1 VTTPPDVI
9 YGPAEIDAPS
19 AADWLLGPGSV
30 AWRIF
35 TTPVVPLIGGLRT
48 LAIEA
53 LHPHAMRGVFDH
65 SDYLE
70 RPLARLQRTA
80 AYVAATALGT
90 VEEAERAGRLVRSIH
105 KNVRGHDPVTG
116 RPYSAD
122 DPESQVWVHLAQW
135 YSYLVAHRIFVGDLT
150 PEEEDRFVAEGVKV
164 AMLVGTPAEVVPSS
178 VAEARAY
185 FEEVK
190 PRLCVTEGAVEAI
203 TFVTG
208 RRWPKSF
215 QQAAVLPGTRLLGTA
230 AIATIPRDLRRLM
243 GVDRPTVVDAVEIA
257 AVRVVLPI
265 GQRLAPVVLRG
276 VVGGTIGDAY
286 FLRAYRLR
294 GRPGPELRGR
304 RSSGPLSSRSRG
316 RCRPAPGRRTP
327 PAAWSFRP
335 SRLRSDS
342 ATRSALAA

>member
-1 VTTPPDVI
+1 MTSPREVT
-9 YGPAEIDAPS
+9 YGPAEIDDP
-19 AADWLLGPGSV
+19 AAVDWLLGPRSI

-53 LHPHAMRGVFDH
+53 LHPHAMRGVVDH

-80 AYVAATALGT
+80 SYVAATALGT
-90 VEEAERAGRLVRSIH
+90 VEEAERAAQLVRSIH
-105 KNVRGHDPVTG
+105 KHVRGHDPVTG
-116 RPYSAD
+116 RAYSAD
-122 DPESQVWVHLAQW
+122 DPEAQVWVHLAQW
-135 YSYLVAHRIFVGDLT
+135 YSYLVAHRIFVGDLS

-164 AMLVGTPAEVVPSS
+164 ATLVGTPAEVVPSS
-178 VAEARAY
+178 LAEARVY

-190 PRLCVTEGAVEAI
+190 PHLCVTEGAVEAI
-203 TFVTG
+203 AFVTG

-230 AIATIPRDLRRLM
+230 AIATIPRELRRLM
-243 GVDRPTVVDAVEIA
+243 GVDRPTAVDAVEIA
-257 AVRVVLPI
+257 AARAALPI
-265 GQRLAPVVLRG
+265 GQLLAPILLRR

-294 GRPGPELRGR
+294 GETE
-304 RSSGPLSSRSRG
+304 SGTV
-316 RCRPAPGRRTP
+316 RTP
-327 PAAWSFRP
+327 LERAA
-335 SRLRSDS
+335 
-342 ATRSALAA
+342 

>member
-1 VTTPPDVI
+1 VTSPREAI
-9 YGPAEIDAPS
+9 YGPAEIDDP
-19 AADWLLGPGSV
+19 AAVEWLLGPGSV

-65 SDYLE
+65 SDYLR
-70 RPLARLQRTA
+70 RPLGRLQRTA
-80 AYVAATALGT
+80 TYVAATALGT

-105 KNVRGHDPVTG
+105 RRVRGHDPVTG

-122 DPESQVWVHLAQW
+122 DPEAQVWVHLAQW
-135 YSYLVAHRIFVGDLT
+135 YSYLVAHRVFVGDLS

-164 AMLVGTPAEVVPSS
+164 ATLVGTPADMVPSS
-178 VAEARAY
+178 VEEARAY
-185 FEEVK
+185 FEEVR

-203 TFVTG
+203 AFVTG
-208 RRWPKSF
+208 RRWPKTL

-243 GVDRPTVVDAVEIA
+243 GIDRPTAVDVAEIA
-257 AVRVVLPI
+257 AVRAALPV
-265 GQRLAPVVLRG
+265 GQRLAPLVLRR
-276 VVGGTIGDAY
+276 VVGGSIGDAY

-294 GRPGPELRGR
+294 REGACEID
-304 RSSGPLSSRSRG
+304 
-316 RCRPAPGRRTP
+316 RPALQQ
-327 PAAWSFRP
+327 AA
-335 SRLRSDS
+335 
-342 ATRSALAA
+342 